1 MVSREKILALARPV
15 LDEKK
20 FFLVSL
26 TISSTNKIV
35 LRVDGMEGVK
45 IEDCVKISRVIE
57 QGLDREEEDFELE
70 VSSAGLDSSFMVKE
84 QYQKNVG
91 RNIVMKFPGGIKLEG
106 KLIEA
111 NEEDFVVE
119 YQRKEK
125 IEGRKKK
132 QTITETKTYKYQQVN
147 DVKLVMNF

>member
-147 DVKLVMNF
+147 NVKLVMNF

>member
-1 MVSREKILALARPV
+1 LARPV

-147 DVKLVMNF
+147 NVKLVMNF

>member
-1 MVSREKILALARPV
+1 MARPV